1 MFDSEIKAVETS
13 PSHTFKN
20 TPRDQPD
27 IIRKKDPKVRKE
39 PQPEIRKQTP
49 SLSIVVLVSIKYFL
63 VRKRFCKYVQTFL
76 DECN

>member
-39 PQPEIRKQTP
+39 PQPVIRKQTP
-49 SLSIVVLVSIKYFL
+49 LEI
-63 VRKRFCKYVQTFL
+63 
-76 DECN
+76 